1 MLISWYLIESGFPGG
16 AGGKESTWQ
25 CRKCQKHR
33 FDPFSNLIGKIPW
46 SKQWQLTPVFFPR
59 KFHGQ
64 RSMEDYSPCGC
75 QEWDTTEHAHIWCDL
90 SHSTK
95 TFASCSA
102 TILSLPFLLWP
113 SQRGGVLFPLNQ
125 GRKS

>member
-33 FDPFSNLIGKIPW
+33 FDPYPNLIGKIPW

-64 RSMEDYSPCGC
+64 KSMEDYSPCGC
-75 QEWDTTEHAHIWCDL
+75 QESDMTEHAHMHTSDAI
-90 SHSTK
+90 SHTQPKHLLPVLPPSSQCH
-95 TFASCSA
+95 SCYDHHREEVSY
-102 TILSLPFLLWP
+102 SL
-113 SQRGGVLFPLNQ
+113 
-125 GRKS
+125 